1 MQYNELEIVSGNIYK
16 TYFKFTLPNMIGLIA
31 MSSVSL
37 VDGYF
42 VSNFV
47 SSVALAAVN
56 IIIPLITVVFGISI
70 MLTIGAAVLIGT
82 YLGEGRVDKAS
93 AVFTKVMITITAMS
107 LFFTVVCFIFSE
119 EVSRLLGANDEIMV
133 YAVPYLEMVSIFFLF
148 QALEYSL
155 SVMIRTD
162 GNPYLAGAA
171 VLFGAVLNFIL
182 DYVFIVQMKMG
193 ISGAALGTGLSF
205 MASTFLILFHFFL
218 KKGRLYVTKKIGKWK
233 EIIYASYNGSS
244 ELLSEAS
251 VAVTAYLFNN
261 IMVQNFGTYGVEA
274 FTVINYALWAVN
286 MLCYAVGDSLVPLIS
301 INYGA
306 LKYKRIQKIL
316 SLSRMS
322 VIFIGAVAFALFTF
336 IPEKIIAALLDPV
349 TNKDAFDTAL
359 IFAYYAKYAFLFI
372 GLNIVFSSS
381 FTAFQKPLHSV
392 ATAISRGLILPVAFI
407 LIMPL
412 IFQKTGI
419 YTAVPLAETVTMI
432 LGYILWRNTK
442 VIKEV
447 MEK

>member
-171 VLFGAVLNFIL
+171 VLFSAVLNFIL

-447 MEK
+447 MAR

>member
-1 MQYNELEIVSGNIYK
+1 MKYNELETASGNIYK

-47 SSVALAAVN
+47 SSAALAAVN
-56 IIIPLITVVFGISI
+56 IIIPLITIVFGISI

-82 YLGEGRVDKAS
+82 YLGEGKENKAS
-93 AVFTKVMITITAMS
+93 AIFTKVMITITAMS
-107 LFFTVVCFIFSE
+107 LFFTVVCFTFSK

-162 GNPYLAGAA
+162 GNSYLASIA

-182 DYVFIVQMKMG
+182 DYIFIVKMNMG

-205 MASTFLILFHFFL
+205 MVSTFLILFHFFL
-218 KKGRLYVTKKIGKWK
+218 KKGRLYLTRKIGDWK

-251 VAVTAYLFNN
+251 VAVVAYLFNN
-261 IMVQNFGTYGVEA
+261 IMVQNMGTYGVEA
-274 FTVINYALWAVN
+274 FTVINYALWATN

-306 LKYKRIQKIL
+306 LQYARIQKIL
-316 SLSRMS
+316 SLSRVS
-322 VIFIGAVAFALFTF
+322 VIFIGAFVFALFTF
-336 IPEKIIAALLDPV
+336 IPEKIIATLLNPV
-349 TNKDAFDTAL
+349 TDKDAFDIAL
-359 IFAYYAKYAFLFI
+359 VFADYVKYAFLFI
-372 GLNIVFSSS
+372 GLNIIFTSA

-392 ATAISRGLILPVAFI
+392 VVALSRGLILPSAFI
-407 LIMPL
+407 FIMPL
-412 IFQKTGI
+412 ILKETGI
-419 YTAVPLAETVTMI
+419 YTAVPLAETVTII
-432 LGYILWRNTK
+432 LGYILWRNTA
-442 VIKEV
+442 VIKKV
-447 MEK
+447 MGR